1 MQYLMDHG
9 GTFDAGTALHH
20 MTLYR
25 AAASSALVFNA
36 GTVQWA
42 WGLDPHHDID
52 DPPRKNKH
60 SIRVMRDV
68 QGADPAV
75 RQATVNILAD
85 MNVQVCCCAPALAGV
100 ASQSCACLTWAR
112 PRRVY
117 SDRICLYTH
126 ALTHARTLTQHAH
139 TVQPAVL
146 EHGLVRADTSDDVT
160 SPSCEILSVH
170 APWEAGSAGMWV
182 VEGRAWDNVP
192 AGRAV
197 AASSSHSQP
206 APSAGTVAGVE
217 VSLDGG
223 VRWHPAD
230 ALEEEG
236 GRGVTAQ
243 GSWKYA
249 GCSETWH
256 ELYEPLCA
264 ADTWKGMV
272 GARAKLS
279 VLTQVLCR
287 AVDDSVNI
295 GSVSSAADAADKGL
309 LRQRGGQDGPDHS
322 EL

>member
-1 MQYLMDHG
+1 M
-9 GTFDAGTALHH
+9 
-20 MTLYR
+20 
-25 AAASSALVFNA
+25 
-36 GTVQWA
+36 
-42 WGLDPHHDID
+42 
-52 DPPRKNKH
+52 
-60 SIRVMRDV
+60 
-68 QGADPAV
+68 
-75 RQATVNILAD
+75 
-85 MNVQVCCCAPALAGV
+85 
-100 ASQSCACLTWAR
+100 
-112 PRRVY
+112 
-117 SDRICLYTH
+117 
-126 ALTHARTLTQHAH
+126 
-139 TVQPAVL
+139 
-146 EHGLVRADTSDDVT
+146 RADTSDDVT

-192 AGRAV
+192 VGRAV

-206 APSAGTVAGVE
+206 APSVGIVAGVE

>member
-1 MQYLMDHG
+1 
-9 GTFDAGTALHH
+9 
-20 MTLYR
+20 
-25 AAASSALVFNA
+25 
-36 GTVQWA
+36 
-42 WGLDPHHDID
+42 
-52 DPPRKNKH
+52 
-60 SIRVMRDV
+60 
-68 QGADPAV
+68 
-75 RQATVNILAD
+75 
-85 MNVQVCCCAPALAGV
+85 
-100 ASQSCACLTWAR
+100 
-112 PRRVY
+112 
-117 SDRICLYTH
+117 
-126 ALTHARTLTQHAH
+126 
-139 TVQPAVL
+139 
-146 EHGLVRADTSDDVT
+146 
-160 SPSCEILSVH
+160 
-170 APWEAGSAGMWV
+170 MWV

-192 AGRAV
+192 VGPAV

-236 GRGVTAQ
+236 GRGVTGQ

-309 LRQRGGQDGPDHS
+309 LRHRGGHDGPDHS

>member
-117 SDRICLYTH
+117 SDRICL
-126 ALTHARTLTQHAH
+126 
-139 TVQPAVL
+139 
-146 EHGLVRADTSDDVT
+146 
-160 SPSCEILSVH
+160 
-170 APWEAGSAGMWV
+170 
-182 VEGRAWDNVP
+182 
-192 AGRAV
+192 
-197 AASSSHSQP
+197 
-206 APSAGTVAGVE
+206 
-217 VSLDGG
+217 
-223 VRWHPAD
+223 
-230 ALEEEG
+230 
-236 GRGVTAQ
+236 
-243 GSWKYA
+243 
-249 GCSETWH
+249 
-256 ELYEPLCA
+256 
-264 ADTWKGMV
+264 
-272 GARAKLS
+272 
-279 VLTQVLCR
+279 
-287 AVDDSVNI
+287 
-295 GSVSSAADAADKGL
+295 
-309 LRQRGGQDGPDHS
+309 
-322 EL
+322 